1 MGRQLGEAE
10 SRSDRLAEIA
20 HGTSSGK
27 STTTDGSG
35 AYVIT
40 GIVTGPITAQATASQ
55 ALEQIVGRQATV
67 NAVEAQIKR
76 VFDIAEHTAKD
87 VRDIESARRDVES
100 ARVLLD
106 DLQERLKSTTE
117 AMNDFAERKRQVDQL
132 EQRLVRAEALTRDVR
147 STIEMISAQRSVI
160 DQVLERSGSLSARR
174 GRLRD

>member
-20 HGTSSGK
+20 HELEQRAASLSDVDRRMTHLEELLGRCE
-27 STTTDGSG
+27 
-35 AYVIT
+35 
-40 GIVTGPITAQATASQ
+40 TAQASASQ

-87 VRDIESARRDVES
+87 VRAIESARHVES

-106 DLQERLKSTTE
+106 DLQERLKTTTD

-132 EQRLVRAEALTRDVR
+132 
-147 STIEMISAQRSVI
+147 S
-160 DQVLERSGSLSARR
+160 SGSSAPK
-174 GRLRD
+174 RLRGTCGPQ